1 MQTASVFLHKTLHFE
16 AVMEALPSL
25 LKQIILRTTDT
36 NTRVRKKSIDLV
48 NQIWDSNGVSN
59 AVAVIKTG
67 QKHRDHDSI
76 SLMIANVLCDST
88 LAEKAIVGRISLF
101 IKKSMMIESG
111 EELNKRAFKMILG
124 KDYEELTEFACQWC
138 MHKNTK
144 VRQCALKFIVEI
156 CRLNY
161 IDPRGQPFKQRIIN
175 FILGLRPSLRDPLVN
190 KINEVCAQEQS
201 GNIEAQEEGKT

>member
-1 MQTASVFLHKTLHFE
+1 M
-16 AVMEALPSL
+16 
-25 LKQIILRTTDT
+25 
-36 NTRVRKKSIDLV
+36 
-48 NQIWDSNGVSN
+48 SN

-201 GNIEAQEEGKT
+201 GNTEAQEEGKT

>member
-124 KDYEELTEFACQWC
+124 KDYEELTEFAC
-138 MHKNTK
+138 
-144 VRQCALKFIVEI
+144 
-156 CRLNY
+156 
-161 IDPRGQPFKQRIIN
+161 
-175 FILGLRPSLRDPLVN
+175 
-190 KINEVCAQEQS
+190 
-201 GNIEAQEEGKT
+201 

>member
-1 MQTASVFLHKTLHFE
+1 
-16 AVMEALPSL
+16 MEALPSL

-124 KDYEELTEFACQWC
+124 KDYEELTEFAC
-138 MHKNTK
+138 
-144 VRQCALKFIVEI
+144 
-156 CRLNY
+156 
-161 IDPRGQPFKQRIIN
+161 
-175 FILGLRPSLRDPLVN
+175 
-190 KINEVCAQEQS
+190 
-201 GNIEAQEEGKT
+201 